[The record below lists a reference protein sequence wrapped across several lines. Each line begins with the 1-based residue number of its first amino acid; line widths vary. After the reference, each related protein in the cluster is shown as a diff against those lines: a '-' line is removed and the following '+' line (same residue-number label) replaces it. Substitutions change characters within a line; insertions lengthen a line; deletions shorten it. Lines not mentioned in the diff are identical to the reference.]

1 MSNAYQGRAF
11 PTMHCLACKKTNTRR
26 AGSFVLTGN
35 VLAGTSIDF
44 SRCLECGAGQIEHA
58 SYDYFGAFD
67 DDPDPTHD
75 WDGYP
80 LSPADAEALERFLLA
95 HCPAPLDPKCGC
107 ALHAHLENQ
116 VRYLPFAPWPGSPGD
131 PLARSGYVHPTRV
144 VIAEGNV
151 RLVRACAD
159 RHPGDA
165 LL

>member
-1 MSNAYQGRAF
+1 MG
-11 PTMHCLACKKTNTRR
+11 
-26 AGSFVLTGN
+26 TGE
-35 VLAGTSIDF
+35 VDVSVG
-44 SRCLECGAGQIEHA
+44 G
-58 SYDYFGAFD
+58 
-67 DDPDPTHD
+67 
-75 WDGYP
+75 
-80 LSPADAEALERFLLA
+80 ALERFLLA

-165 LL
+165 LLWGAGERIARRTRRRTQARSPAAASTLRSCGSHTQRIVVTAPGSAHRAAGT

>member
-1 MSNAYQGRAF
+1 MTSFRKGAPATDVRCSTCNSRNSR
-11 PTMHCLACKKTNTRR
+11 LAAWFTH
-26 AGSFVLTGN
+26 TGD
-35 VLAGTSIDF
+35 LSTGASTEF
-44 SRCLECGAGQIEHA
+44 HRCRECGAGKIEREEH
-58 SYDYFGAFD
+58 DYYNAFHD
-67 DDPDPTHD
+67 DDPCRD
-75 WDGYP
+75 WDWYP

-107 ALHAHLENQ
+107 ALHAHLEDQ